1 MAEEQTARAQEVQEK
16 YNDMLLA
23 KAHVQG
29 TAVGLATK
37 GGAYTGEIAV
47 VVMVDVKLPIS
58 QLDPQDVVPTRLED
72 VRVDVQAM
80 GIFTAQ

>member
-1 MAEEQTARAQEVQEK
+1 MAEEQTARAQAVQEK

-29 TAVGLATK
+29 TAVGLAK
-37 GGAYTGEIAV
+37 EDGEYTGEIAV
-47 VVMVDVKLPIS
+47 VVMVDVKLPLS
-58 QLDPQDVVPTRLED
+58 QLDPEDVVPTRLD
-72 VRVDVQAM
+72 GVRVDVQEM